1 MRIITCCVINARS
14 RKHCQKIFHFYVSTL
29 GFHSLTQAMEQ
40 SCVIMDVAQTFALN
54 VTLRR
59 VFRPPTSSSYFIHAH
74 YTEQNSTDFSESVLC
89 NRCHLEFYPRAEKL
103 DSLYAPLKIISD
115 N

>member
-1 MRIITCCVINARS
+1 MRIISCCAINARS
-14 RKHCQKIFHFYVSTL
+14 QKHCQKIFHFYVSTL

-59 VFRPPTSSSYFIHAH
+59 FSSADKLVPRISSMHTTLNRI
-74 YTEQNSTDFSESVLC
+74 VLIFL
-89 NRCHLEFYPRAEKL
+89 NRFFVIGA
-103 DSLYAPLKIISD
+103 I
-115 N
+115 